1 MDLQKLWISCKRNL
15 YWGKLWKGPSKLQT
29 RTSRNHLL
37 FSAEAARRNTD
48 TCNTCQASLKNSNEG
63 LVLTEKSVLCLA
75 SPTSQLKLPVN
86 QTDGSDI
93 WHYAH
98 DSTLHASLNIL
109 SPLVSNLLA
118 EIGDCALTFFS
129 IACSA
134 LPSKGNRN
142 PRTFKAA
149 LISYL
154 FSTHLCQGSWTIQ
167 ISTPCLENHF
177 LTHGSSL
184 QVEKISLT
192 KPCFAVL
199 HKHSFLLIKRRVCV
213 ERKPFCRKESAIV
226 IV

>member
-1 MDLQKLWISCKRNL
+1 M
-15 YWGKLWKGPSKLQT
+15 LQT

-48 TCNTCQASLKNSNEG
+48 TRNTCQASLKNSNEG

-93 WHYAH
+93 LQIYYQ
-98 DSTLHASLNIL
+98 DSTLYASLNVL

-118 EIGDCALTFFS
+118 DISDCSDIFQPCMYCF
-129 IACSA
+129 
-134 LPSKGNRN
+134 
-142 PRTFKAA
+142 TFKREPKPKDFQGSIYF
-149 LISYL
+149 LLVLQHI
-154 FSTHLCQGSWTIQ
+154 FFQGSWTIQ
-167 ISTPCLENHF
+167 LSTPCIENHF
-177 LTHGSSL
+177 LTHRSSL

-199 HKHSFLLIKRRVCV
+199 QKQF
-213 ERKPFCRKESAIV
+213 SAYWEKSLC
-226 IV
+226 